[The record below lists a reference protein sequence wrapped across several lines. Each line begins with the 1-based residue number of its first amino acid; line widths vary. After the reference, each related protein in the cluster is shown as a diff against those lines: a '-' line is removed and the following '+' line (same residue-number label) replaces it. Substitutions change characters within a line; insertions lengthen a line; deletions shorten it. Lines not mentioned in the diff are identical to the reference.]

1 MAKQD
6 KKEQN
11 VDPSRLDEL
20 ADQKYAASLPDK
32 TDLLNR
38 QAGPRKEDERPD
50 FKSVDDGASSLDEEV
65 AVNEDNDNVSEEEAK
80 GLDEAASRMPE
91 EDDILDQDFLDEED
105 SDGTP
110 LNESDDS
117 LGEDLDISTED
128 EDANIYDDNE

>member
-20 ADQKYAASLPDK
+20 ADQKYAASFQDK
-32 TDLLNR
+32 TGLLNR
-38 QAGPRKEDERPD
+38 QTDPPKEDEKPD
-50 FKSVDDGASSLDEEV
+50 FKNVNDGASSLDEEE